1 MVEKRQSFIV
11 REWDWLKVQLRLH
24 AVEQRAEMLS
34 EYYDFDDPGKVV
46 CNIFAKQVQEM
57 VDKNAVHSEQ
67 LEYYKDWAEMV
78 KRNLQTL
85 LEGLPGL
92 RKSFDV
98 KSDLVVRIM
107 YHGGLGGSLICAMT
121 GDKIEWSKTN
131 HGK

>member
-1 MVEKRQSFIV
+1 
-11 REWDWLKVQLRLH
+11 
-24 AVEQRAEMLS
+24 MLS